1 MNSNEKYPSLSYLL
15 RCYFNQDFEV
25 LFGNA
30 DETLAAYKATE
41 TAEERLQMKAE
52 IDYLLALS
60 LSDDELQ
67 DILLNKIDCNYYY
80 PNEWPSSEE
89 WLKHIYKQMN

>member
-1 MNSNEKYPSLSYLL
+1 
-15 RCYFNQDFEV
+15 V

-30 DETLAAYKATE
+30 NERLAAYKATE
-41 TAEERLQMKAE
+41 TAEERQQMKAE

-60 LSDDELQ
+60 LSEDELQ

-80 PNEWPSSEE
+80 P
-89 WLKHIYKQMN
+89 